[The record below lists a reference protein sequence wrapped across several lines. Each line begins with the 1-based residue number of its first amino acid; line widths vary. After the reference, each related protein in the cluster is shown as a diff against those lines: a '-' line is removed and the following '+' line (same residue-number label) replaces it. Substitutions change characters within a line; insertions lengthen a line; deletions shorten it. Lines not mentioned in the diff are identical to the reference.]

1 MSGPLRKKRDHKR
14 HKTPIEWQVDCGDD
28 DIYGELPPNEE
39 VKHHASVLKS
49 HQHRLKKRIKQG
61 KKVLKI
67 TSSYWSFHNGDSGFA
82 YHLAGVD
89 EEGKAAVN
97 TLASNSFKTVD
108 EARVVASLLGYEAY
122 QSGIMCMAIE

>member
-1 MSGPLRKKRDHKR
+1 M
-14 HKTPIEWQVDCGDD
+14 
-28 DIYGELPPNEE
+28 
-39 VKHHASVLKS
+39 KHHCAK
-49 HQHRLKKRIKQG
+49 HCLKKKSKQG
-61 KKVLKI
+61 KKVLEI

-122 QSGIMCMAIE
+122 QSGTMHMMIE